1 MPESG
6 ETVRAFV
13 AVLLSEA
20 AAREAERLL
29 ERLRPLARC
38 RWVTREQL
46 HITLR
51 FLGELS
57 LAVVE
62 RVRSTVA
69 AVTVQP
75 FDIELHRAG
84 TFPNLAR
91 PRTLW
96 LGGDR
101 GAPELTALAGRVND
115 ALFEVGIPRN
125 GRPFSPHLTLAR
137 SDGSPAPGPDEGAG
151 ARAVH
156 RVALYRH
163 LADAQS
169 SDAQGRG
176 LHTALT

>member
-6 ETVRAFV
+6 ETVRTFV

-29 ERLRPLARC
+29 DRLRPLARC
-38 RWVTREQL
+38 RWVTRAQL

-57 LAVVE
+57 LAAVE
-62 RVRSTVA
+62 RVRSAVA
-69 AVTVQP
+69 AVAVQP

-137 SDGSPAPGPDEGAG
+137 SDGSPLPPALMRELERVPSVAWRCSDISLMRSRLTPRGAVYT
-151 ARAVH
+151 R
-156 RVALYRH
+156 L
-163 LADAQS
+163 
-169 SDAQGRG
+169 
-176 LHTALT
+176 

>member
-6 ETVRAFV
+6 ETVRTFV

-29 ERLRPLARC
+29 ERLRPLAHC
-38 RWVTREQL
+38 RWVTRAQL

-57 LAVVE
+57 PAAVE
-62 RVRSTVA
+62 RVRAAVA
-69 AVTVQP
+69 TVTVQP

-84 TFPNLAR
+84 AFPDLAR

-101 GAPELTALAGRVND
+101 GASELTALAGRVND

-125 GRPFSPHLTLAR
+125 DRPFSPHLTLAR
-137 SDGSPAPGPDEGAG
+137 SDGLPLPPALMRELERVPSVAWRCTGISLMRSRLTPRGAVYT
-151 ARAVH
+151 R
-156 RVALYRH
+156 L
-163 LADAQS
+163 
-169 SDAQGRG
+169 
-176 LHTALT
+176 

>member
-57 LAVVE
+57 PAVVE
-62 RVRSTVA
+62 RVRA
-69 AVTVQP
+69 AMATVTVQP
-75 FDIELHRAG
+75 FDIELYRAG
-84 TFPNLAR
+84 AFPNLTR

-101 GAPELTALAGRVND
+101 GTPELTALAGRVND
-115 ALFEVGIPRN
+115 ALFGVGIPRN

-137 SDGSPAPGPDEGAG
+137 SDGSPLPPALMRELERVPSIAWCCAGISLMRSRLMPRGAVYT
-151 ARAVH
+151 R
-156 RVALYRH
+156 L
-163 LADAQS
+163 
-169 SDAQGRG
+169 
-176 LHTALT
+176 

>member
-62 RVRSTVA
+62 RVRSAVA

-115 ALFEVGIPRN
+115 ALFEVSIPRN
-125 GRPFSPHLTLAR
+125 GRPFSPHMTLAR
-137 SDGSPAPGPDEGAG
+137 SDGLPLPPALMRELERVPSVAWRCSDISLMRSRLTPRGAVYT
-151 ARAVH
+151 R
-156 RVALYRH
+156 L
-163 LADAQS
+163 
-169 SDAQGRG
+169 
-176 LHTALT
+176 